1 MTVMGETRSGGGG
14 DGAPSHVQ
22 PQQLIF
28 HSVRKTRHIPTAV
41 GEIAK
46 FHDCEGRMRIC
57 CPLGLNKMNLFD
69 RNVGMQLKYFLSDK
83 DEYCQLDSN

>member
-41 GEIAK
+41 GEVAK
-46 FHDCEGRMRIC
+46 FHPISLR
-57 CPLGLNKMNLFD
+57 L
-69 RNVGMQLKYFLSDK
+69 V
-83 DEYCQLDSN
+83 